1 MVVEYSSTKY
11 TIPRSNF
18 FADTP
23 MRYQVKSGSP
33 IGAYFAASLAGP
45 RKKSLDTA
53 HEFRSRDLEDFCKL
67 KDCCER
73 GAVQP
78 ALQQTYVFRMIAT
91 LEGER
96 FLCEMPLL
104 AELAKRSCKRPFLGR
119 RIFFSSWHLLAGV
132 CDVSMNTST
141 KYSIRSVGHS
151 RGGKACSQ
159 GKTESAGGHSL

>member
-11 TIPRSNF
+11 TIPRFDF
-18 FADTP
+18 FAATP
-23 MRYQVKSGSP
+23 MHYQVKSVSP
-33 IGAYFAASLAGP
+33 IGAHFSAPFASS
-45 RKKSLDTA
+45 RKESLDTA

-67 KDCCER
+67 KECCEG

-78 ALQQTYVFRMIAT
+78 AFQQTYVFRMIST

-119 RIFFSSWHLLAGV
+119 RVFFSSWHPLAGV

-141 KYSIRSVGHS
+141 KYSIQRIGHS
-151 RGGKACSQ
+151 RGRAACSK
-159 GKTESAGGHSL
+159 GKTESGRR

>member
-18 FADTP
+18 FTATP
-23 MRYQVKSGSP
+23 MHYQAKSVSP
-33 IGAYFAASLAGP
+33 VGAHFAASLAGT

-53 HEFRSRDLEDFCKL
+53 HEFSSRDLEDFCKL

-78 ALQQTYVFRMIAT
+78 ALQQTYVFRMIST

-119 RIFFSSWHLLAGV
+119 RVFFSSLHLHAGV

-141 KYSIRSVGHS
+141 KYSIHSVGNS
-151 RGGKACSQ
+151 RGRKVCSA
-159 GKTESAGGHSL
+159 GKTESSSDKEA

>member
-1 MVVEYSSTKY
+1 
-11 TIPRSNF
+11 
-18 FADTP
+18 
-23 MRYQVKSGSP
+23 
-33 IGAYFAASLAGP
+33 
-45 RKKSLDTA
+45 
-53 HEFRSRDLEDFCKL
+53 
-67 KDCCER
+67 
-73 GAVQP
+73 
-78 ALQQTYVFRMIAT
+78 
-91 LEGER
+91 
-96 FLCEMPLL
+96 MPLL